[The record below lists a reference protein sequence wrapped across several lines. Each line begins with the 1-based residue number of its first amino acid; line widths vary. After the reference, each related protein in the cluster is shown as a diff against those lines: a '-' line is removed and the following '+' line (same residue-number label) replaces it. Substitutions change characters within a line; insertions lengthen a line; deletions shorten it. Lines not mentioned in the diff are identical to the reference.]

1 MYEYTR
7 ALIFQNFYPTGKSL
21 DERRRL
27 FQEARGR
34 RGGAGGGGRAEEE
47 ETFHCSSDFEPH
59 VTTPNLEQGHGNMQL
74 FKRVLIGLLVR
85 GTTTDH
91 IEENSSTYYPK
102 WDKASGQ
109 KTRTNTISLLNFALE
124 TKQQRH
130 LRKSK
135 LASTQTKRGPSP

>member
-59 VTTPNLEQGHGNMQL
+59 QTSNKDMATCNCS
-74 FKRVLIGLLVR
+74 R
-85 GTTTDH
+85 GY
-91 IEENSSTYYPK
+91 S
-102 WDKASGQ
+102 
-109 KTRTNTISLLNFALE
+109 
-124 TKQQRH
+124 
-130 LRKSK
+130 
-135 LASTQTKRGPSP
+135 